1 MTGKIRALAVVA
13 AVFLGSAAF
22 ADSSDP
28 MELAGKFFKEKKYDQ
43 ALEIYSKTI
52 KTYPGSDWEQVS
64 RVMIARIYDAKGD
77 TEKAVDA
84 YKIVI
89 TKFKNSS
96 YAEEAYF
103 AVAKMRSKSSDP
115 SAALKAYDAYIKAYP
130 SGQYAAMAYFNAA
143 NFYRAEKNYPKAL
156 EYYEKIL
163 SSYPGEQFF
172 YSWAAIYSGHISFIR
187 SDYDSAIVYYR
198 RVINSENNRFLHTL
212 SSLYIGEAYIEKNDY
227 AAAEGV
233 FQNILKTTRQFS
245 EEALYGLAKAQYKAG
260 RFEMAKETLETI
272 EQLYPDSVWMKE
284 VKNKLKTIEA
294 RIKETG
300 KKTVKE
306 N

>member
-1 MTGKIRALAVVA
+1 M
-13 AVFLGSAAF
+13 FF
-22 ADSSDP
+22 APVLFANSSDP
-28 MELAGKFFKEKKYDQ
+28 MEQAGKYFKEKKYDN

-52 KTYPGSDWEQVS
+52 KTYPGSDWEQIS
-64 RVMIARIYDAKGD
+64 RVMIARIYEAKGD
-77 TEKAVDA
+77 VEKAVDA
-84 YKIVI
+84 YKLII
-89 TKFKNSS
+89 TKFKHSS

-103 AVAKMRSKSSDP
+103 AVAKMRSSSSDP
-115 SAALKAYDAYIKAYP
+115 ATALKAYDAYLKAYP
-130 SGQYAAMAYFNAA
+130 AGQFAAMAYFNAA
-143 NFYRAEKNYPKAL
+143 NIYRGDKNYPKAL
-156 EYYEKIL
+156 EYYGKIL

-187 SDYDSAIVYYR
+187 SDYDGAIVFYR

-212 SSLYIGEAYIEKNDY
+212 SSLYTGEAYIEKKDY
-227 AAAEGV
+227 LAAEGV

-284 VKNKLKTIEA
+284 VKSKLKTIEA
-294 RIKETG
+294 RLKDAKKKET
-300 KKTVKE
+300 KE